1 MNKEPKAE
9 TKRCAMVRN
18 SWKGLFLKNGA
29 IFCLNAEMVIYLESS
44 KTVDEPVRKMTGGG

>member
-18 SWKGLFLKNGA
+18 SRKGLFFKNGA
-29 IFCLNAEMVIYLESS
+29 IFMSKAEMVIYLESS
-44 KTVDEPVRKMTGGG
+44 RNC